1 MNTTAGY
8 YIQIITH
15 ITSRFWLHNKYTLF
29 LIEDT
34 YFYFMCRNVL
44 TECIIFI
51 SYHEVPARS
60 EDNVAVLELE
70 LQTVVNYH
78 MVARNPN

>member
-1 MNTTAGY
+1 
-8 YIQIITH
+8 
-15 ITSRFWLHNKYTLF
+15 
-29 LIEDT
+29 
-34 YFYFMCRNVL
+34 MCRNVL

-78 MVARNPN
+78 VVARNQD